1 MCRARPGPAKSRR
14 AVGESRPAST
24 WRGGAPDRG
33 PASSA
38 LTGGSIPIC
47 LQRPGIQSNL
57 SARRKS
63 FLQTESCAAVEYVSA
78 DSTDCAINWRVRMGG
93 RAGVHIGKW
102 PPAVLA
108 ESTEVRQS
116 TRRFVNSIGVAS
128 QSFHI
133 PQCVPFVS
141 LDFAKLLGWPR
152 PFRTMMA
159 SPLPSWLSIT
169 SIPIRRL

>member
-1 MCRARPGPAKSRR
+1 MSGSARPSQEPPGRWRNCACEYLEGRRSRSRTCIIGTRRRLTPDMPATPS
-14 AVGESRPAST
+14 V
-24 WRGGAPDRG
+24 
-33 PASSA
+33 
-38 LTGGSIPIC
+38 
-47 LQRPGIQSNL
+47 QSNL
-57 SARRKS
+57 SVRRKS
-63 FLQTESCAAVEYVSA
+63 FLQTENGAAVEYVSA